1 MARRN
6 RPEKRPV
13 VPDMR
18 YESQKVSMF
27 INRLMRDGKKSTAT
41 SLIYRSFDLV
51 EQRSGKSPL
60 EVFEEALKNVGP
72 QVEVKPRRV
81 GGSTYQVPIPVDSR
95 RQVTLAMRWILAAA
109 RSRGGRS
116 MVDKLAAEF
125 MDAANGQGA
134 AVKKKDDTHRMADAN
149 RAFAHYRFQL
159 QLCCVFSRLTKRVRA
174 KNKAYKTY
182 EEGLEAILAL

>member
-134 AVKKKDDTHRMADAN
+134 AVKKKDELERVAKSN
-149 RAFAHYRFQL
+149 R
-159 QLCCVFSRLTKRVRA
+159 
-174 KNKAYKTY
+174 
-182 EEGLEAILAL
+182 